1 MSYIKAILKKV
12 LSVMLIPYDKALHF
26 IAGFILFILF
36 SLFLGSITSL
46 IIVCLF
52 AIGKE
57 YYDYKTYGKFDL
69 ADMVITIIPA
79 MIMVAYLEIVSLP

>member
-1 MSYIKAILKKV
+1 MSYLKAILKKV

-26 IAGFILFILF
+26 IAGFMLFLFF
-36 SLFLGSITSL
+36 SLIVGGITAL

-52 AIGKE
+52 AIAKE

-69 ADMVITIIPA
+69 ADMTMTIIPA
-79 MIMVAYLEIVSLP
+79 LIMVAYLEII